1 MQNPLLIAALIVIAI
16 WIVIM
21 VVYLLTSRK
30 QLSMEDTIESIEREL
45 DDIEKRAG

>member
-21 VVYLLTSRK
+21 VIYLLTSRK